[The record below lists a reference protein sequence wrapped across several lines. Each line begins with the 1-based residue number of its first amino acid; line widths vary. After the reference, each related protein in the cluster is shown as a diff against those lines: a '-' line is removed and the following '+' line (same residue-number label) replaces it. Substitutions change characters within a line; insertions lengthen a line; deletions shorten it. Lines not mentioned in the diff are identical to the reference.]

1 MWTAKVL
8 ADQIG
13 GLAQTGAYL
22 NVMTYLASD
31 ELDPLDV
38 DLAVQA
44 LQGECINAMTPEVL
58 ARATVDEPFDMTT
71 FVVNPNIY
79 QDATDDEGN
88 PTDIRING
96 WTLETNADRAPRT
109 GATSGDTWM
118 YTTSHSSN
126 DAHNISSATD
136 YRQVIGTQPEVSA
149 EGKYGLPTGAYRVE
163 AATFLNHEWDKM
175 RLYAQTNSVEV
186 STVTGSAGQDSTVY
200 AYTEIEYADSAFN
213 GKQDVWDA
221 AQATLGTTTVVPEIY
236 VENGAVTIGIRGNGR
251 VGGNDSWFLADNF
264 RLYYVGT
271 ERGSNIGGTMVGRND
286 NLSELVDVY
295 DITGKLVRK
304 QAKRADAVKGLKKGI
319 YIAGGKKYVVT
330 GN

>member
-1 MWTAKVL
+1 
-8 ADQIG
+8 
-13 GLAQTGAYL
+13 
-22 NVMTYLASD
+22 MTYLASD

-79 QDATDDEGN
+79 QDATDNEGN

-186 STVTGSAGQDSTVY
+186 STVTGSAGQDSTCMPILKLNMQTVPS
-200 AYTEIEYADSAFN
+200 TESRMYGMQHRRLWERP
-213 GKQDVWDA
+213 Q
-221 AQATLGTTTVVPEIY
+221 
-236 VENGAVTIGIRGNGR
+236 
-251 VGGNDSWFLADNF
+251 WFLKSMW
-264 RLYYVGT
+264 RMGP
-271 ERGSNIGGTMVGRND
+271 
-286 NLSELVDVY
+286 
-295 DITGKLVRK
+295 
-304 QAKRADAVKGLKKGI
+304 
-319 YIAGGKKYVVT
+319 
-330 GN
+330 